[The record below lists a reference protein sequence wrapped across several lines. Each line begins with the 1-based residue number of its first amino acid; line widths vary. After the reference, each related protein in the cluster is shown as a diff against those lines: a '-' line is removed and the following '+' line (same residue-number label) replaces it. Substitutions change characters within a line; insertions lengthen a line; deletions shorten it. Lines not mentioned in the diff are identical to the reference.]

1 MESWQEG
8 AFESQEQQEQFQQD
22 YLRYESEKT
31 EQPKF
36 LDDATIK
43 QLKVIAEQEQECKT
57 RLEKLA
63 DEKNEILQ
71 CCVVDDPYFA
81 THKKIEFE
89 EYGISIGITQ
99 PKIRDRK
106 WITKQYESLDKKR
119 AEIVEYEEDFKIN
132 GVVEHKSEARPF
144 VKLLK
149 IK

>member
-8 AFESQEQQEQFQQD
+8 AFESQKQQNEFQREH
-22 YLRYESEKT
+22 LRYESEKA
-31 EQPKF
+31 EKPKF
-36 LDDATIK
+36 LDNATIK
-43 QLKVIAEQEQECKT
+43 QLKVIAEQEQECKI

-81 THKKIEFE
+81 THKDIKLE

-99 PKIRDRK
+99 PTVRDAK
-106 WITKQYESLDKKR
+106 WIKEQYESLDKRRQK
-119 AEIVEYEEDFKIN
+119 IVEYEEDFKLH